1 MTTLCSLT
9 LQLFGSQYL
18 ILYKFKEIYYTTFL
32 QLMNTAKQKKK
43 LSGNYWKILKGS
55 SFYYQG
61 LLDQKY
67 LRDIRTLEEPWKFV
81 LKKVACL

>member
-43 LSGNYWKILKGS
+43 NFRGIIEKYSKGRH
-55 SFYYQG
+55 FTIKG
-61 LLDQKY
+61 
-67 LRDIRTLEEPWKFV
+67 
-81 LKKVACL
+81 C

>member
-32 QLMNTAKQKKK
+32 QLMNTAKQKKNFRGIIEK
-43 LSGNYWKILKGS
+43 YSKGRH
-55 SFYYQG
+55 FTIKG
-61 LLDQKY
+61 
-67 LRDIRTLEEPWKFV
+67 
-81 LKKVACL
+81 C